1 MKKVYLSISL
11 IALIIGILS
20 SCGVFQS
27 KIDYNAQVKPILNKN
42 CISCHGGVKKQ
53 GGFSLLFREEA
64 LASTKSG
71 KLGIV
76 PGDADASEMFKRLIS
91 KDPEMRM
98 PHKRDPLKDE
108 EIAIIEKWI
117 NQGAEFSTHWA
128 YKPLEKVETPE
139 TGSDWVSN
147 FIDEYIYQNAEKNG
161 LDVSKQAEPAVLARR
176 VALDLVGMPIEIA
189 EKKSYLNNP
198 TPANY
203 EKYVDA
209 LLKSPQYGEKWT
221 SMWLDL
227 ARYAD
232 TKGYERDA
240 GRRIWKYRDW
250 LIKSFNDDLPYD
262 KFLTHQLAGDLLPD
276 ANENTFIATAFHRNS
291 MTNDEGGTDNEEFRI
306 AANIDRVNT
315 TWETLMSTTFACV
328 QCHSHPYD
336 PFTHEDYYKF
346 MSFFNNSRDEDTFDD
361 YPVYRHYGSKDS
373 TRLAETKQ
381 WLAKNVSQQE
391 KREIELFLTTLQ
403 PSYNSITM
411 TDFQNSELSDTKFLV
426 FRNPS
431 SAWLK
436 KVDLTS
442 IKSLILS
449 HKKIKEGGV
458 LEIFLDK
465 KEGQK
470 IATYRP
476 DNKKSSK
483 WDIIE
488 LPLIQTTG
496 VHDLYFSYSN
506 PKIKDIKENGLM
518 FNWLHFK
525 KELPGKE
532 KEGFETFKINYD
544 SLIAT
549 KPEMTTPVFVEN
561 PKSFFRKNQV
571 FERGNFLTKTTE
583 VSPGLP
589 KAFGYS
595 EKMNDRLD
603 LAKWMTSKKN
613 PLVARTMTNRLWEQI
628 FGQGLVE
635 TLEDM
640 GSQGAK
646 PVNQQLLDDLS
657 WRFMNE
663 YGWSIK
669 KMIKTIVMSS
679 TYKQNSQADEKTIKK
694 DKFNLHLA
702 RGARV
707 RLSGE
712 QIRDQALYIS
722 GAYNTKMYG
731 PPVKPYQPEGIWGS
745 PYNGEKWKIDTAQNN
760 QYRRAIY
767 TYWKRTSAYPSLTTF
782 DGVGREVCISRRIR
796 TNTPLQAFVTL
807 NDSSYVDMAYIFAKN
822 VLKKSNNDSKKAI
835 QAAYFKAT
843 GKQIIDSKMT
853 FLEKL
858 YSKTFNLY
866 KNNKRLSQDLCK
878 TDDPNLAA
886 MVVVCNT
893 ILNLD
898 EVITK
903 S

>member
-1 MKKVYLSISL
+1 MNKKL
-11 IALIIGILS
+11 IAIGLLISILT
-20 SCGVFQS
+20 SCKYFEN
-27 KIDYNAQVKPILNKN
+27 KIDYNTEVKPILNKN
-42 CISCHGGVKKQ
+42 CLSCHGGVKKQ

-64 LASTKSG
+64 LAKTKSG
-71 KLGIV
+71 KIGIV
-76 PGDADASEMFKRLIS
+76 PGDADASEMYRRLIS
-91 KDPEMRM
+91 NDPELRM
-98 PHKRDPLKDE
+98 PHKQEPLKNE
-108 EIAIIEKWI
+108 EIEIIKKWI
-117 NQGAEFSTHWA
+117 NQGAEFTTHWA

-139 TGSDWVSN
+139 SGASWVSN
-147 FIDEYIYQNAEKNG
+147 FIDEYIYTNAEKNG
-161 LDVSKQAEPAVLARR
+161 LKISKEAEPNVLARR
-176 VALDLVGMPIEIA
+176 VALDIVGLPIEIP
-189 EKKSYLNNP
+189 EKQVYLKNP
-198 TPANY
+198 TPENY

-209 LLKSPQYGEKWT
+209 LLNSPQYGEKWT

-232 TKGYERDA
+232 TKGYERD
-240 GRRIWKYRDW
+240 GERIIWKYRDW
-250 LIKSFNDDLPYD
+250 LIKSFNEDLPYD
-262 KFLTHQLAGDLLPD
+262 KFLTFQLAGDLLPD
-276 ANENTFIATAFHRNS
+276 ADENTFIATAFHRNT

-315 TWETLMSTTFACV
+315 TWETLMSTTFACT

-336 PFTHEDYYKF
+336 PFRHEDYYKF
-346 MSFFNNSRDEDTFDD
+346 MSFFNNSRDEDTYDE
-361 YPVYRHYGSKDS
+361 YPVYRHYNSKDS
-373 TRLAETKQ
+373 LKLVETKQ
-381 WLAKNVSQQE
+381 WLAKNVTPQE

-411 TDFQNSELSDTKFLV
+411 TNFQNSELSDTKYLV

-431 SAWLK
+431 SAVLK
-436 KVDLTS
+436 NVDLTS
-442 IKSLILS
+442 IKSLILN
-449 HKKIKEGGV
+449 HRVFKEGGI
-458 LEIFLDK
+458 LEIFLDNK
-465 KEGQK
+465 DGQK
-470 IATYRP
+470 LISYKQ
-476 DNKKSSK
+476 NKKNNQ
-483 WDIIE
+483 WHNIE
-488 LPLIQTTG
+488 LQLPSISG
-496 VHDLYFSYSN
+496 VHDLYFAYHN

-518 FNWLHFK
+518 INWLHFK
-525 KELPGKE
+525 KELPGKG
-532 KEGFETFKINYD
+532 KEGFEKFKSD
-544 SLIAT
+544 FDFLIAA
-549 KPEMTTPVFVEN
+549 KPDVTTPVFVEN

-571 FERGNFLTKTTE
+571 FERGNFLLKTKE

-589 KAFGYS
+589 KVFGYN
-595 EKMNDRLD
+595 EKMENRLD

-646 PVNQQLLDDLS
+646 PINQPLLDDLS
-657 WRFMNE
+657 WRFMND

-679 TYKQNSQADEKTIKK
+679 TYRQSSQADEKAIEK
-694 DKFNLHLA
+694 DKFNIYLA

-712 QIRDQALYIS
+712 QIRDQALYVS
-722 GAYNTKMYG
+722 GALNNKMYG
-731 PPVKPYQPEGIWGS
+731 PPVKPYQPEGVWRS
-745 PYNGEKWKIDTAQNN
+745 PYNDEKWKIDTAQNN

-807 NDSSYVDMAYIFAKN
+807 NDSAYVDIAYIFAKN
-822 VLKKSNNDSKKAI
+822 MLKKSNNDYKKAI
-835 QAAYFKAT
+835 IEAYQKAT
-843 GKQIIDSKMT
+843 GRVIIDSKMM

-858 YSKTFNLY
+858 YSKTYNFY
-866 KNNKRLSQDLCK
+866 KKNKKLTKDLCK
-878 TDDPNLAA
+878 SDDPSFAA
-886 MVVVCNT
+886 MVVVCNA